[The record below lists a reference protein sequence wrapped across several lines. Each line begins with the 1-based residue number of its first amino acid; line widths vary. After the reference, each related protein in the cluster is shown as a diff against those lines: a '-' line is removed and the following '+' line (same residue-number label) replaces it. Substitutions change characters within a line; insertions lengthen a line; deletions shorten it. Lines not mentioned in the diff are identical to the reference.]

1 MTVPLLCSSRLVL
14 ARTHVSQHGALQPDV
29 RASYSCVPSLPW
41 RATCLALLQLVLAC
55 TMSRITAVTARQV
68 FDSRGNPTLE
78 AEVSTAEGSF
88 RAIAPSGASSPAE
101 REALDLRDG
110 DMSKFGGKGVLK
122 AVENVIG
129 EIAETIIGMDP
140 TDQEGIDQAMIDL
153 DGGDEA
159 SGRKSRLG
167 GNAILAVSMA
177 VCRAGSAKKNVSLY
191 RHINS
196 LAGNPAILL
205 PVPSFNM
212 ITGGVYAPNGLFTQ
226 EFCVMPTG
234 AETFSEAMEIGVGV
248 HQSLKRVIQKT
259 LGRESTAVGDEGGF
273 MPSIVDDEEALKL
286 LTEAIKAAG
295 YEDHCQ
301 ITIDVA
307 AGEFFNAEVGS
318 YDVAFKRKGG
328 MTAPGENNKSTSELM
343 RMYKLWAANYG
354 VASIEDPFHAM
365 EWSTYAQMTTEL
377 GEVIQIVGD
386 ELLVSNGERVEMA
399 IEQNACNA
407 MLLKLNQIGTV
418 SEAIAANNL
427 ARNAGM
433 GVIVSHRTGDSEDA
447 FIADFA
453 TGLGNGQLKAG
464 APCRSERMAK
474 YNQLL
479 RIEED
484 LGQDEA
490 KYCGDYW
497 RDPWMSE

>member
-1 MTVPLLCSSRLVL
+1 
-14 ARTHVSQHGALQPDV
+14 
-29 RASYSCVPSLPW
+29 
-41 RATCLALLQLVLAC
+41 
-55 TMSRITAVTARQV
+55 MSRIVAVTARQV

-101 REALDLRDG
+101 YEATDLRDG
-110 DMSKFGGKGVLK
+110 DKSNFGGKGVLK
-122 AVENVIG
+122 AVENVKG
-129 EIAETIIGMDP
+129 EIAETIVGMDP

-153 DGGDEA
+153 DGAED
-159 SGRKSRLG
+159 SKGRKSRLG

-177 VCRAGSAKKNVSLY
+177 VCRAGSAKKDVALY

-196 LAGNPAILL
+196 LAGNPTILL
-205 PVPSFNM
+205 PVPCFNM
-212 ITGGVYAPNGLFTQ
+212 ITGGVYAANGLFVQ

-234 AETFSEAMEIGVGV
+234 AESFSEAMKIGIEV

-259 LGRESTAVGDEGGF
+259 LGRESAGIGDEGGF
-273 MPSIVDDEEALKL
+273 APTLGDDEEALKL
-286 LTEAIKAAG
+286 ITEAVKAAG

-301 ITIDVA
+301 ITLDIA
-307 AGEFFNAEVGS
+307 AGEFFNSQLGT
-318 YDVAFKRKGG
+318 YDIAFKRKGG
-328 MTAPGENNKSTSELM
+328 LKAPGAVIKSTAELM
-343 RMYKLWAANYG
+343 QMYKLWAANYG
-354 VASIEDPFHAM
+354 VASIEDPFHAT
-365 EWSTYAQMTTEL
+365 EWSTYSQMTAEL

-386 ELLVSNGERVEMA
+386 DLLVSSGEKVEMA

-418 SEAIAANNL
+418 SEGIAANNL

-433 GVIVSHRTGDSEDA
+433 GVVVSHRVGDSEDA

-453 TGLGNGQLKAG
+453 AGLGNGQIKAG
-464 APCRSERMAK
+464 APCRSERISK
-474 YNQLL
+474 YNQLI

-490 KYCGDYW
+490 KFCGDYW